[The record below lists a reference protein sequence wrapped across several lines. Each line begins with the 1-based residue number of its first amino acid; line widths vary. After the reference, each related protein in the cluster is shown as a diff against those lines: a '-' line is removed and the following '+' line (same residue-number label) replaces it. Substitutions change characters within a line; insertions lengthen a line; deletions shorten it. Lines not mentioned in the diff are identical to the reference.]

1 MKVKTL
7 LESLVKINK
16 NDAIVCLHHPEGDRV
31 TFVCGYEKNVWLE
44 SEKEDPGEYK
54 MCTDRSTVGWLIYT
68 LGFVDPNSHIHLH
81 TEDGEEALFVVS
93 FISPQKYSN
102 IICLEAE
109 SDNDMCFELENRFG
123 NALED
128 YEDELEFYSDLLDKG
143 ITVEMVEK
151 YLGKS
156 QAEHMKIFCEEH
168 GLI

>member
-93 FISPQKYSN
+93 FISPQKN
-102 IICLEAE
+102 TVILFVWKQNQTTICVL
-109 SDNDMCFELENRFG
+109 N
-123 NALED
+123 
-128 YEDELEFYSDLLDKG
+128 
-143 ITVEMVEK
+143 
-151 YLGKS
+151 
-156 QAEHMKIFCEEH
+156 
-168 GLI
+168 

>member
-68 LGFVDPNSHIHLH
+68 LGYTSSH
-81 TEDGEEALFVVS
+81 GGWRRSS
-93 FISPQKYSN
+93 FRCFFYQSP
-102 IICLEAE
+102 
-109 SDNDMCFELENRFG
+109 
-123 NALED
+123 
-128 YEDELEFYSDLLDKG
+128 
-143 ITVEMVEK
+143 
-151 YLGKS
+151 
-156 QAEHMKIFCEEH
+156 KIQ
-168 GLI
+168 